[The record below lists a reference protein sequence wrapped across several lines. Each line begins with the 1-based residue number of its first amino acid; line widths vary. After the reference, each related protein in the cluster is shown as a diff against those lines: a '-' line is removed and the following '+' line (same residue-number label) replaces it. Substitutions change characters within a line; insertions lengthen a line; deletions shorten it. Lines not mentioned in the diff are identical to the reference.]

1 MATPVGALSFFD
13 AKGLARCAD
22 PLVDPEWFFNEPEY
36 ELAKIT
42 CDQCPIKAACAE
54 WAITNNELLGVYGGM
69 APEERKT
76 AIKKIVQSKKRK
88 G

>member
-1 MATPVGALSFFD
+1 VGTPVGALNFFD

-42 CDQCPIKAACAE
+42 CEQCPVKAMCAE
-54 WAITNNELLGVYGGM
+54 WAIRNNEPLGVYGGLT
-69 APEERKT
+69 PEERKT
-76 AIKKIVQSKKRK
+76 VIKKAVSLKKKK